1 MRKEISKKVKETED
15 ALITTTVWEHTCYCC
30 EGGDTNNCNCYD
42 KRRNLAWDEDCKYQE
57 LGKKVGFGPCLPCRG
72 TRLCRYSRVEKHSKS
87 LCVGGPL
94 DKQKVVSAPGY
105 DPFNRATRY
114 GRADKGPVPPK
125 TILVHESYWK

>member
-57 LGKKVGFGPCLPCRG
+57 LGKKVGFGPCLPCKG
-72 TRLCRYSRVEKHSKS
+72 TRLCRYSSVEKHSKS

-94 DKQKVVSAPGY
+94 DKQKVTHDADGY
-105 DPFNRATRY
+105 DVFNRAAHGRY
-114 GRADKGPVPPK
+114 VGSKVPK